1 MDIASLKPVSHPHP
15 GFLAPCFYAPGIASS
30 KLLVSTGIDPP
41 SRATPYHCC
50 ISWFARWQGAPSR
63 CSLGYKVGVDLR
75 SDLLLFELPGR
86 RNGRALAIGRDR
98 LLSKILETLFAGTSE
113 SFCINIIIQTH
124 RAPMENVRNRSELDI
139 LNQPHACVLH

>member
-50 ISWFARWQGAPSR
+50 ISWFARWQRAP
-63 CSLGYKVGVDLR
+63 LPAADLR

-86 RNGRALAIGRDR
+86 RNGRALAIGRGR

-113 SFCINIIIQTH
+113 SFCIKIIIQNH
-124 RAPMENVRNRSELDI
+124 CAPMENVRNRSELDI

>member
-50 ISWFARWQGAPSR
+50 ISWFARWQ
-63 CSLGYKVGVDLR
+63 
-75 SDLLLFELPGR
+75 
-86 RNGRALAIGRDR
+86 
-98 LLSKILETLFAGTSE
+98 
-113 SFCINIIIQTH
+113 
-124 RAPMENVRNRSELDI
+124 RAPLPAAALGIKLGWTYGRTYYCSNYPAVET
-139 LNQPHACVLH
+139 AVLWQ